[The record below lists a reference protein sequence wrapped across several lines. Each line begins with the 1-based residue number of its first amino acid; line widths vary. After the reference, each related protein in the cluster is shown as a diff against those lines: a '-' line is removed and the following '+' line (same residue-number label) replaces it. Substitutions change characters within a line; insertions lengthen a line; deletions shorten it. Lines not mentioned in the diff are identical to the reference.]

1 VSRLAAAGFI
11 AIMSVVALVAYR
23 IEGPRQLVTEADDQY
38 EQTIA
43 AGVAAQAAALTP
55 TATPYVS
62 PTPTK
67 TPKPPTAT
75 AYPTYAAEASP
86 GFYLVPKWTEVP
98 VNTGTIEAGMA
109 PCIAI
114 TPNEYTDL
122 YCEVEP

>member
-1 VSRLAAAGFI
+1 MNRLAAAAFVSLM
-11 AIMSVVALVAYR
+11 AVVALVAYR
-23 IEGPRQLVTEADDQY
+23 VAEPRAIVTGDNRDLWE
-38 EQTIA
+38 TIA
-43 AGVAAQAAALTP
+43 AGEAAQAAALTP
-55 TATPYVS
+55 TAPPYVS

-67 TPKPPTAT
+67 TPKPAT
-75 AYPTYAAEASP
+75 HTPYPTYAAEASP